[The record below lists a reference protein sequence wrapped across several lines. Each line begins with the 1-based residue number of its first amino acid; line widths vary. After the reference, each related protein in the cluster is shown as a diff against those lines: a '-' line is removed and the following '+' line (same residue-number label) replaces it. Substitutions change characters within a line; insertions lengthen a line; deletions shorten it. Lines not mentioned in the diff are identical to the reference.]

1 MIEVTFGMFLFLAP
15 FVILVRWSEYKS
27 FLDWRH
33 FDYKQLIVDMIVLF
47 IVLLIIGLLCVG
59 DDSPPY
65 NDFDPQDGGR
75 WIH

>member
-15 FVILVRWSEYKS
+15 FVILVRWSEYRS
-27 FLDWRH
+27 FLGWRH
-33 FDYKQLIVDMIVLF
+33 FDYKQLTVDMILLF
-47 IVLLIIGLLCVG
+47 IVLLIIGLLYVG

-65 NDFDPQDGGR
+65 DDFDPQDGGR